1 MLKNALA
8 IAALASSALAP
19 SFAAEPV
26 SRTPVEDFRELL
38 VTAIAASAGTAHGVL
53 VGPMAQAITDNS
65 GAKGPLLLDVSTLR
79 RYQQP
84 GCARLNVRISQE
96 GVQAPAAKSPGRQTI
111 DIGIDYC
118 RDGSAPK
125 SLS

>member
-1 MLKNALA
+1 MLKKAVA
-8 IAALASSALAP
+8 IAMLMLSTIGA
-19 SFAAEPV
+19 SFADEQV

-38 VTAIAASAGTAHGVL
+38 VAAIASPTGTAHGVL
-53 VGPMAQAITDNS
+53 VGPMAEAITEGGGAS
-65 GAKGPLLLDVSTLR
+65 GPVLLDVSTLR
-79 RYQQP
+79 RYRQP

-96 GVQAPAAKSPGRQTI
+96 GVRAPAARSPGKQTV
-111 DIGIDYC
+111 DVGINYC